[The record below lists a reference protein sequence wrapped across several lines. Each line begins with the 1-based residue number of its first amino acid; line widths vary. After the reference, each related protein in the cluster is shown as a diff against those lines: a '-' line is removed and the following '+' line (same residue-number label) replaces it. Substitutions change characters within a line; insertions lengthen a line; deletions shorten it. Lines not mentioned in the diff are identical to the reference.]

1 MHHRCAGQS
10 VLVYDKVIG
19 LERMTLVNEAKKKE
33 RESFF
38 SMSAAGA
45 DREVNNGGS
54 EGYK

>member
-1 MHHRCAGQS
+1 
-10 VLVYDKVIG
+10 
-19 LERMTLVNEAKKKE
+19 MTLVNEAKKKE